1 MRMTNQSARERFAT
15 GRVARLATV
24 NRGGAPHVVPVTF
37 VVVSVDGA
45 ELDGAELDRV
55 ELDRAELD
63 RAELDRAELDRAEL
77 DRAELDPAADD
88 SSAGRDAIVFAVDH
102 KPKSTTALR
111 RLDNIAAQPR
121 VAFLVDDYDEQWER
135 LWWVRADAAARI
147 VSGTRRE
154 RVLAELVAKY
164 EQYADRVPAGPVV
177 EALVTRWSGWQA
189 S

>member
-37 VVVSVDGA
+37 VVVSVDPA
-45 ELDGAELDRV
+45 ELDPAELDR
-55 ELDRAELD
+55 
-63 RAELDRAELDRAEL
+63 
-77 DRAELDPAADD
+77 AADD

-102 KPKSTTALR
+102 KPKSTSALR

-121 VAFLVDDYDEQWER
+121 VAFLVDDYDELWER
-135 LWWVRADAAARI
+135 LWWVRADAAART
-147 VSGTRRE
+147 VSGPRRE

>member
-45 ELDGAELDRV
+45 ELDPAELDR
-55 ELDRAELD
+55 
-63 RAELDRAELDRAEL
+63 
-77 DRAELDPAADD
+77 AADD

-102 KPKSTTALR
+102 KPKSTSALR

-121 VAFLVDDYDEQWER
+121 VAFLVDDYDELWER
-135 LWWVRADAAARI
+135 LWWVRADGAARI

>member
-37 VVVSVDGA
+37 VVVSVDPA
-45 ELDGAELDRV
+45 ELDPAELDR
-55 ELDRAELD
+55 
-63 RAELDRAELDRAEL
+63 
-77 DRAELDPAADD
+77 AADD

-102 KPKSTTALR
+102 KPKSTSALR

-121 VAFLVDDYDEQWER
+121 VAFLVDDYDELWER

>member
-45 ELDGAELDRV
+45 ELDPAELDR
-55 ELDRAELD
+55 
-63 RAELDRAELDRAEL
+63 
-77 DRAELDPAADD
+77 AADD

-102 KPKSTTALR
+102 KPKSTSALR

-121 VAFLVDDYDEQWER
+121 VAFLVDDYDELWER
-135 LWWVRADAAARI
+135 LWWVRADAAART

>member
-45 ELDGAELDRV
+45 ELDPAELDR
-55 ELDRAELD
+55 
-63 RAELDRAELDRAEL
+63 
-77 DRAELDPAADD
+77 AADD

-102 KPKSTTALR
+102 KPKSTSALR

-121 VAFLVDDYDEQWER
+121 VAFLVDDYDELWER

>member
-37 VVVSVDGA
+37 VVVSVDPAG
-45 ELDGAELDRV
+45 LDPAELDR
-55 ELDRAELD
+55 
-63 RAELDRAELDRAEL
+63 
-77 DRAELDPAADD
+77 AADD

-102 KPKSTTALR
+102 KPKSTSALR

-121 VAFLVDDYDEQWER
+121 VAFLVDDYDELWER

>member
-37 VVVSVDGA
+37 VVVSVDPA
-45 ELDGAELDRV
+45 ELDPAELDR
-55 ELDRAELD
+55 
-63 RAELDRAELDRAEL
+63 
-77 DRAELDPAADD
+77 AADD

-102 KPKSTTALR
+102 KPKSTSALR

-121 VAFLVDDYDEQWER
+121 VAFLVDDYDELWER
-135 LWWVRADAAARI
+135 LWWVRADGAARI

>member
-45 ELDGAELDRV
+45 ELDR
-55 ELDRAELD
+55 
-63 RAELDRAELDRAEL
+63 
-77 DRAELDPAADD
+77 AADD

-102 KPKSTTALR
+102 KPKSTSALR

-121 VAFLVDDYDEQWER
+121 VAFLVDDYDELWER

>member
-37 VVVSVDGA
+37 VVVSVDPA
-45 ELDGAELDRV
+45 ELGPAELDR
-55 ELDRAELD
+55 
-63 RAELDRAELDRAEL
+63 
-77 DRAELDPAADD
+77 AADD

-102 KPKSTTALR
+102 KPKSTSALR

-121 VAFLVDDYDEQWER
+121 VAFLVDDYDELWER

>member
-45 ELDGAELDRV
+45 ELDPSERDR
-55 ELDRAELD
+55 
-63 RAELDRAELDRAEL
+63 
-77 DRAELDPAADD
+77 AADD

-121 VAFLVDDYDEQWER
+121 VAFLVDDYDELWER